1 MMNKYKNYIVFG
13 CQGVA
18 TWLLMCFICV
28 CFYVIPSVARR
39 FLLAWFKSLS
49 LGLIWYS
56 DSFMA
61 PSIYINIKVREY
73 FLENAS

>member
-49 LGLIWYS
+49 LGLYDILIHLWHHP
-56 DSFMA
+56 F
-61 PSIYINIKVREY
+61 I
-73 FLENAS
+73 